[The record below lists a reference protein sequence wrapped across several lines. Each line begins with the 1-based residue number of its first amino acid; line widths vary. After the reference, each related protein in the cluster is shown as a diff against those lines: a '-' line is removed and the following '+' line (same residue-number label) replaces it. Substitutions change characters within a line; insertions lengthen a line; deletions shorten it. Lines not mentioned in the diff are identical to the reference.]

1 MSERASVE
9 LPLGPALGF
18 LRQLWRVNH
27 AIERLSSRMEWEF
40 GVSAQQRLMLRC
52 VGKFPGITAGQLA
65 SLLHVDAGTV
75 SATLRR
81 LENKGLLERRRTAQ
95 DRRRVSLG
103 LTARGQ
109 RLAEPQLRT
118 VEHALDCFVESIP
131 PEELLAARS
140 ALNALAQ
147 LLESELEA
155 PEPCRTLDEASDR

>member
-1 MSERASVE
+1 MERE
-9 LPLGPALGF
+9 L
-18 LRQLWRVNH
+18 
-27 AIERLSSRMEWEF
+27 

-81 LENKGLLERRRTAQ
+81 LENKGLLERRRTSQ

-109 RLAEPQLRT
+109 RVTEPQERT
-118 VEHALDCFVESIP
+118 VEHALDCLVEQISGD
-131 PEELLAARS
+131 ELYAARR
-140 ALNALAQ
+140 ALDALAE

-155 PEPCRTLDEASDR
+155 PEPCRTVDEASGG